1 MADPILDIG
10 RFTLQGAPPMQ
21 PTQFMDAVHAVI
33 KRDPSYDVGAYYF
46 LKDALDFTVKRV
58 MENNAGEHRHVAASE
73 LLIGFRD
80 LALQEFGPMAST
92 MMKEWRLLSCT
103 DIGTMVFQLI
113 DEGVFGKQDSD
124 TMEDFAELFPLH
136 KTLDA
141 PFLPKNIAS
150 RRSSESLPFGV
161 SS

>member
-1 MADPILDIG
+1 
-10 RFTLQGAPPMQ
+10 MQ
-21 PTQFMDAVHAVI
+21 PTQFMDAVRAI
-33 KRDPSYDVGAYYF
+33 ISRDPRFDVGAYYF

-58 MENNAGEHRHVAASE
+58 MESNQGEHRHVAASE

-92 MMKEWRLLSCT
+92 MMSEWRIQSCS

-124 TMEDFAELFPLH
+124 SLEDFAELFPLME
-136 KTLDA
+136 TLDA
-141 PFLPKNIAS
+141 PFAPRHTPSARAEVQQKSQTKKTVDRTEDDGHLPGLS
-150 RRSSESLPFGV
+150 V
-161 SS
+161 

>member
-1 MADPILDIG
+1 
-10 RFTLQGAPPMQ
+10 MQ
-21 PTQFMDAVHAVI
+21 PTQFMDAVRAI
-33 KRDPSYDVGAYYF
+33 ISRDPRFDVGAYYF

-58 MENNAGEHRHVAASE
+58 MESNQGEHRHVAASE

-92 MMKEWRLLSCT
+92 MMTEWGISSCT

-124 TMEDFAELFPLH
+124 SPEDFAELFPLIEA
-136 KTLDA
+136 LEA
-141 PFLPKNIAS
+141 PFTPKNAPG
-150 RRSSESLPFGV
+150 RVADDGHLPGISV
-161 SS
+161 